1 MGIRPSRKDK
11 FGLQNR
17 RGPSWVAA
25 IVNAVGGV
33 DDSGHPLPHH
43 CADKGVPYWQDAV
56 ILITWDDWGG
66 LFDDVNPP
74 DCPAPGPLCS
84 GYSNGTG
91 GSYVYGFR
99 VPLLVVSA
107 YAKTGYVSGPV
118 NNPHCLGTHYCHDF
132 GSILNF
138 IEHTFGLPSINGDV
152 YKYADSL
159 VMDTGIASYSLSD
172 FFETQFHNFTW
183 IQGAKYPDAC
193 FFNPKSCKVMTWP
206 SDPDNDAADLQD

>member
-1 MGIRPSRKDK
+1 
-11 FGLQNR
+11 
-17 RGPSWVAA
+17 
-25 IVNAVGGV
+25 
-33 DDSGHPLPHH
+33 
-43 CADKGVPYWQDAV
+43 
-56 ILITWDDWGG
+56 
-66 LFDDVNPP
+66 
-74 DCPAPGPLCS
+74 
-84 GYSNGTG
+84 
-91 GSYVYGFR
+91 VYGFR